1 MAVDH
6 HVNNSE
12 AMNKL
17 LILAGCVAGVA
28 ASAVSGALVT
38 DPESRYYR
46 TLVKPS
52 WQPPPP
58 VYGIVWTPLYADIAL
73 SSGHAIS
80 ELGQQGRTTER
91 KRLVAALGANLV
103 LNTTW
108 SWLFFRVHRPWL
120 AAAECAVLTASS
132 VDLVRR
138 VAAADRRAGFALSPY
153 PAWCAFATALT
164 VAVARLNPRS
174 QIDARLK

>member
-80 ELGQQGRTTER
+80 ELGSRAER
-91 KRLVAALGANLV
+91 PSGNGWSPRLGQPRAE
-103 LNTTW
+103 
-108 SWLFFRVHRPWL
+108 HRPGPG
-120 AAAECAVLTASS
+120 CSSGCTAMVGRRPNAPYSRRPG
-132 VDLVRR
+132 DLVRQ

-164 VAVARLNPRS
+164 VAVAG
-174 QIDARLK
+174 